1 MIRILID
8 SASDYPLEEAK
19 KKNMELV
26 SIQITV
32 GEKNYRDGIDLDRND
47 FYSILEESGAF
58 PKTSQPSPQEFLDI
72 FRDVKEKGDEI
83 ICILLSS
90 SLSGTYQSAF
100 LAKNMADY
108 DKIYL
113 VDSLSAT
120 YCIKVMADYACRLR
134 DEGTDAAQI
143 AKKVEALKPRVKV
156 LAALDTLE
164 YLSRGGRLS
173 KTAATI
179 GDMANIKPII
189 TLTREGN
196 VGVLG
201 KCLGKNKAIYSLKK
215 HLQEMQVDES
225 FPLYPIYSYGAENCT
240 LMEEKLIQEGY
251 HPMPHLQIGP
261 TIGSHIGPEAFGI
274 IFVSKKENS

>member
-1 MIRILID
+1 MLRILVD
-8 SASDYPLEEAK
+8 SSSDYSKEELK
-19 KKNMELV
+19 
-26 SIQITV
+26 
-32 GEKNYRDGIDLDRND
+32 EKNIDLVPIQVTIGDRSYLDGINISRDD
-47 FYSILEESGAF
+47 FYQLLDSTGEF
-58 PKTSQPSPQEFLDI
+58 PKTSQPSPQDFLDL
-72 FRDVKEKGDEI
+72 FEAVKRNGDEI

-90 SLSGTYQSAF
+90 ELSGTYQSAV

-113 VDSLSAT
+113 IDSLAAT
-120 YCIKVMADYACRLR
+120 YNIKIMADYACRLR
-134 DEGTDAAQI
+134 SQNVSAAAI
-143 AKKVEALKPRVKV
+143 VKEIESLKSRVRV

-189 TLTREGN
+189 TLTKEGT

-201 KCLGKNKAIYSLKK
+201 KCLGKNKAICAIKK
-215 HLQEMQVDES
+215 QLQQLSIDDS
-225 FPLYPIYSYGAENCT
+225 FPVYSIYSYGTDNCEIF
-240 LMEEKLIQEGY
+240 EEKLTQEGI
-251 HPMPHLQIGP
+251 HFDARLQVGS

-274 IFVSKKENS
+274 VFVCAEPYL